1 VRILVAGI
9 GNVFL
14 GDDGFGPAVAS
25 ALGEQSWPAH
35 VEIADFGIRGFD
47 LAFALTSGVDAA
59 VLVDAIARGGAPG
72 TLYSVEPDI
81 GDTVPSVDRLSAPPC
96 GGAARSGEAGPFDR
110 CAVWPAAGGSHGG
123 VVIHGARSFGRQTS
137 YPRLMSAAIPAMQSS
152 RRIATLELVR
162 VVGCE
167 PARLGEEDGDISVG
181 LSEPVA
187 SAIVPAVAMIAEL
200 VAELEAR
207 CTS

>member
-25 ALGEQSWPAH
+25 ALTAKTWPAH

-47 LAFALTSGVDAA
+47 LAYALTSGLDAA
-59 VLVDAIARGGAPG
+59 VLVDAVARGGAPG
-72 TLYSVEPDI
+72 TLYTVEPDI
-81 GDTVPSVDRLSAPPC
+81 GDAIPSVEAHAMDPVRVLAL
-96 GGAARSGEAGPFDR
+96 AASLGELPR
-110 CAVWPAAGGSHGG
+110 
-123 VVIHGARSFGRQTS
+123 VI
-137 YPRLMSAAIPAMQSS
+137 
-152 RRIATLELVR
+152 R

-167 PARLGEEDGDISVG
+167 PARLGEDDGDIAVG

-187 SAIVPAVAMIAEL
+187 GAIVPAVAMIAEL
-200 VAELEAR
+200 VAELETR

>member
-35 VEIADFGIRGFD
+35 VEVADFGVRGFD
-47 LAFALTSGVDAA
+47 LAFALTSGLDAA
-59 VLVDAIARGGAPG
+59 VLVDAVARGGAPG
-72 TLYSVEPDI
+72 TLYNVEPD
-81 GDTVPSVDRLSAPPC
+81 TC
-96 GGAARSGEAGPFDR
+96 GGAARSAGAGSFDAHAMDPVRVLALAASLGEL
-110 CAVWPAAGGSHGG
+110 
-123 VVIHGARSFGRQTS
+123 
-137 YPRLMSAAIPAMQSS
+137 PR
-152 RRIATLELVR
+152 LVR

-181 LSEPVA
+181 LSEQVA
-187 SAIVPAVAMIAEL
+187 GAIAPAVAMIAEL